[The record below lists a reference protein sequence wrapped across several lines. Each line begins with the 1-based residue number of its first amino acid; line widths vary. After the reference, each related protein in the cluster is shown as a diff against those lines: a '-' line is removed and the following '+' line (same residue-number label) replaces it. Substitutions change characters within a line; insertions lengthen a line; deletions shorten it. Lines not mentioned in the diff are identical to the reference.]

1 LGFES
6 ICFPS
11 SDREPG
17 PDEPAPVRHLSRLID
32 AVQELSLAR
41 DLNAVMAV
49 VRLAARELTD
59 ADGATFVLRDGDKCF
74 YAEENA
80 IEPLWKG
87 QRFPLDACVSG
98 WAMLNRQAAVIED
111 IYTDAR
117 VPIDAYRPTFVRSMV
132 MVPIRTREPLGAIG
146 NYWAAQHRP
155 SAEELSILQ
164 ALADTTAVALENVQM
179 YAELERRVRNLSAL
193 MQTAPVGILSL
204 DRGGQPVTWNPAAAE
219 LFGLEP
225 AQALGSGRPGI
236 ASESLGAYENVL
248 ESAIAE
254 EASSDLRL
262 KGRHSNGSL
271 IDIHLSGA
279 PLRDETGTPNGVLLV
294 LQDETKGK
302 ELERQLLQAQK
313 MEAVGQLT
321 GGIAHDFNNLLG
333 ILIGNLDLIR
343 ERLESDAGTVKL
355 VETAL
360 DAAMRGAEL
369 NKRLLTFSRRQ
380 TLQPEHLD
388 ANAALAATVK
398 LLRRSLGE
406 RIVIHLE
413 PGEDLWA
420 VNADRVQLETA
431 VLNLCINARDAMP
444 EGGTLTIETQNA
456 VVDREYAAS
465 HVEITPGDYV
475 VVAVSDT
482 GAGMKPEVLA
492 RVFEPFYTTKPVGA
506 GTGLGLSMV
515 YGFVKQSGGHVNI
528 YSEEGKGTTVRLYL
542 PRSARGEAGSRMEG
556 QQPEV
561 AAAQNELVLV
571 VEDNELM
578 RQTVVRQIGDLGYR
592 TEEADTADTAL
603 AKIEAGL
610 RPDLVFMDVVMPG
623 KLGGIELA
631 ELLRGRLPHLPVL
644 LTSGFTARAA
654 MNANNRGAAGIG
666 FPLISK
672 PYRKAEL
679 ARALKNALDST
690 ARLERQ

>member
-1 LGFES
+1 
-6 ICFPS
+6 
-11 SDREPG
+11 
-17 PDEPAPVRHLSRLID
+17 
-32 AVQELSLAR
+32 
-41 DLNAVMAV
+41 MAV
-49 VRLAARELTD
+49 VRLAARELTG

-80 IEPLWKG
+80 IAPLWKG

-98 WAMLNRQAAVIED
+98 WTMLNRQAAVIED
-111 IYTDAR
+111 IYTDSR
-117 VPIDAYRPTFVRSMV
+117 VPIDAYRPTFVRSLA

-146 NYWAAQHRP
+146 NYWAERHRP
-155 SAEELSILQ
+155 SAEELLVLQ
-164 ALADTTAVALENVQM
+164 ALADSTAVALENVQI
-179 YAELERRVRNLSAL
+179 YAELNRRVRNLSAL

-204 DRGGQPVTWNPAAAE
+204 DRAGQPVTWNPAATE
-219 LFGLEP
+219 LFGAEP
-225 AQALGSGRPGI
+225 AQALGAGRPGI
-236 ASESLGAYENVL
+236 VSESLGAYENVL

-254 EASSDLRL
+254 EAASDLRL
-262 KGRHSNGSL
+262 KGRHTNGSL

-279 PLRDETGTPNGVLLV
+279 PLRDETGTPSGVLLV
-294 LQDETKGK
+294 LQDETKSR

-343 ERLESDAGTVKL
+343 ERVESDAGTVKL

-360 DAAMRGAEL
+360 DAALRGAEL

-380 TLQPEHLD
+380 ALQPERLD
-388 ANAALAATVK
+388 INASLTATVK

-413 PGEDLWA
+413 PGEDLWP

-456 VVDREYAAS
+456 VVDRECAAS
-465 HVEITPGDYV
+465 HAEMTPGSYV
-475 VVAVSDT
+475 AIAVSDT
-482 GAGMKPEVLA
+482 GAGMPAEVLA

-515 YGFVKQSGGHVNI
+515 YGFAKQSGGHVNI

-542 PRSARGEAGSRMEG
+542 RRSTEGEQRSVEEDSPPA
-556 QQPEV
+556 V
-561 AAAQNELVLV
+561 AAAENELVLV
-571 VEDNELM
+571 VEDNDLM
-578 RQTVVRQIGDLGYR
+578 RQTVVRQIGGLGYR
-592 TEEADTADTAL
+592 IEAAESGDAAL
-603 AKIEAGL
+603 AKIDAGL

-623 KLGGIELA
+623 RLGGIELA
-631 ELLRGRLPHLPVL
+631 ELLRTKLPHLPVL
-644 LTSGFTARAA
+644 LTSGFTERAA
-654 MNANNRGAAGIG
+654 MTANHRGPAGIG
-666 FPLISK
+666 FPLLSK
-672 PYRKAEL
+672 PYRKSEL
-679 ARALKNALDST
+679 ARALRKALESS
-690 ARLERQ
+690 ACLEGE